1 MGFVLVILVNYFW
14 GGYLVFV
21 SADYSMMLVVA
32 TALVS
37 QLTVSGALAWSDAT
51 IRCQAPELRHR
62 PMLL

>member
-37 QLTVSGALAWSDAT
+37 QLTVSGALARLAHHPMS
-51 IRCQAPELRHR
+51 QARVLT
-62 PMLL
+62 